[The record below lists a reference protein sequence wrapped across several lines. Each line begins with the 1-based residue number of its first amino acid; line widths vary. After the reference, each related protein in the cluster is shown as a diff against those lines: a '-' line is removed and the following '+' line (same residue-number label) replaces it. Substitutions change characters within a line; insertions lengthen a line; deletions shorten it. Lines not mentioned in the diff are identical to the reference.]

1 MQARVRFGCV
11 AGNPLR
17 RSCVARARNATG
29 PREVQHKIRV
39 RAGIGFPRIYLTHA
53 LLKTGSIFKLGRD
66 VGLQEPNLVHWNAV
80 EPIHQIQ
87 GHCPF
92 FVTLIHHPHISTTI
106 SHLRTH
112 TVTPS
117 HPPSLFLSFPP
128 SLFLSFFLS
137 FYISFLSPLYMYIF
151 ARSHVQ
157 IYLSTSTHLHIYIA
171 AAHLHCHSFTS
182 ALSFSLS
189 IYLFDSTGQ
198 SHVLLSGELKSLS
211 LELLDRNVVC
221 SQVAVLVLSRAC
233 PQEWS

>member
-128 SLFLSFFLS
+128 SLFLSFFLHIFSLTSVHVHLRTLTCADLPLHLHTSAHLYRSCTSTLSLLHIRPLFLS
-137 FYISFLSPLYMYIF
+137 FYISFRQYWTITCL
-151 ARSHVQ
+151 
-157 IYLSTSTHLHIYIA
+157 
-171 AAHLHCHSFTS
+171 
-182 ALSFSLS
+182 ALGRTEEFEP
-189 IYLFDSTGQ
+189 G
-198 SHVLLSGELKSLS
+198 
-211 LELLDRNVVC
+211 
-221 SQVAVLVLSRAC
+221 AVGS
-233 PQEWS
+233 